1 MAGLVAGTLLGSALQ
16 SWLRVDIIP
25 VFVRPMPFCLCLLET
40 YQCAVCSGM
49 VKIAL
54 KVVLSKLGC
63 SLQGLGSPGV
73 FVSEWAILSLWA
85 VGAFLA

>member
-25 VFVRPMPFCLCLLET
+25 IFVRPNPPVCACLNQLI
-40 YQCAVCSGM
+40 CSGK
-49 VKIAL
+49 VSIAL
-54 KVVLSKLGC
+54 ILALTELIC
-63 SLQGLGSPGV
+63 RLQGLGSPGV